1 MRYYLLFYNFL
12 TERQLDD
19 VNKLS
24 FVVYC
29 SRWGHPYFARIS
41 TNENNQQGPIRSPS
55 SYQSLDRALLALFP
69 TFNFQRPQPTNPAR
83 RATKRLM

>member
-19 VNKLS
+19 VNKL
-24 FVVYC
+24 
-29 SRWGHPYFARIS
+29 PYFARIS
-41 TNENNQQGPIRSPS
+41 TIENNQQGPIRSPS

-69 TFNFQRPQPTNPAR
+69 TFNFQRPQPTNPTR